1 MNILPIPALDGGH
14 ILFIIIEMIR
24 RKPLS
29 DKAMTTIQTIGL
41 VLLVL
46 LMVYANGND
55 IYRAFFGK

>member
-1 MNILPIPALDGGH
+1 
-14 ILFIIIEMIR
+14 
-24 RKPLS
+24 
-29 DKAMTTIQTIGL
+29 

>member
-1 MNILPIPALDGGH
+1 
-14 ILFIIIEMIR
+14 MIR

>member
-1 MNILPIPALDGGH
+1 MNILPVPALDGGH
-14 ILFIIIEMIR
+14 ILVILLEIIR

-29 DKAMTTIQTIGL
+29 DKAMTTIQTVGL
-41 VLLVL
+41 VLLML